1 MRHSERTMTDLRV
14 LAGQRLGPPLAAS
27 RVAALWRCP
36 FCPPEHHALLWV
48 AADACCCLGSGPC
61 DADPEGWLLS
71 NGSVSADP
79 VLAGVLA

>member
-14 LAGQRLGPPLAAS
+14 LAEQRLGPPLAAS

-71 NGSVSADP
+71 RLPLPDAP
-79 VLAGVLA
+79 LAARVLA